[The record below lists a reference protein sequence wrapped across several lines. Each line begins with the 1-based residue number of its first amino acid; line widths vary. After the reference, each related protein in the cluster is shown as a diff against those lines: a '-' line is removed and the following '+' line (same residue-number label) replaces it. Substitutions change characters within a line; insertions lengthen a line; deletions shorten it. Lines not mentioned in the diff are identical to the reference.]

1 MELPQFA
8 VRRFSVEEYHHLGAA
23 GILTEDERVE
33 LLEGWIAPK
42 TIHNPRHA
50 LGIEK
55 VQQALL
61 NAVPKSCRIRVQL
74 PITTSDSEPEPD
86 VAVVRGALRKHAAA
100 HHGPE
105 DVELLVE
112 VAETSLA
119 LDRIDKARIYARA
132 GIRVYWIVNL
142 VDRQVEIYT
151 DPSGPEANPHYGRQ
165 QIYSGGQ
172 SLPLVID
179 GQRITGVRARD
190 VM

>member
-23 GILTEDERVE
+23 GILTENERVE

-42 TIHNPRHA
+42 MIHNPQHA

-55 VQQALL
+55 VQQVLQNVIPA
-61 NAVPKSCRIRVQL
+61 SCRVRVQL

-86 VAVVRGALRKHAAA
+86 VAVVRGALQKHAAA
-100 HHGPE
+100 HPGPE
-105 DVELLVE
+105 DMELLVE
-112 VAETSLA
+112 VAESSLA

-142 VDRQVEIYT
+142 
-151 DPSGPEANPHYGRQ
+151 GRQ
-165 QIYSGGQ
+165 SDRNLHGPVGAGTASDFRETADLQWQ
-172 SLPLVID
+172 SEVAAGD
-179 GQRITGVRARD
+179 
-190 VM
+190 